1 MINYNINKELQ
12 NYINDPKDPLYN
24 FNLGKAYEDNGLNAS
39 AISFYLR
46 CAEFSYYI
54 DPLLAYESYLHV
66 CICIDKIGRRV
77 HQLKGMMLRAIS
89 FMPDRP
95 EAYYLLCKL
104 YESHKDWHECY
115 ALASIGES
123 LLNDNHS
130 ALRYDIGYPGNYV
143 FTFEKAVSGWWI
155 GLYDQSIGL
164 LRKLGNN
171 PVVAD
176 IYKTAIRNNLAQYG
190 RSYKRPTKYD
200 GSLYDKLRY
209 KFNGAELVKDNYSQC
224 YQDMF
229 VLTMNNGKKNGSFI
243 EIGCDD
249 GFFNSNTA
257 LLETVFGWKGIS
269 IDISEE
275 KIKKFKTQRSSQT
288 IAMDALKIDF
298 KTLLTQDRYDYL
310 QVDCEPAN
318 TSFRILQK
326 IPLDRV
332 KFGVI
337 TFEHDNYCDED
348 KSIKIKS
355 RKYLESFGYIMV
367 VNNISEDRYSDFED
381 WYVHPDLISKD
392 IIDRMMCISDNVKK
406 VDDYMLNR
414 L

>member
-1 MINYNINKELQ
+1 MVNSNINRALQ
-12 NYINDPKDPLYN
+12 YFISDPKDPVYN

-39 AISFYLR
+39 AVSFYLR
-46 CAEFSYYI
+46 CSEFAYSI
-54 DPLLAYESYLHV
+54 DPLLSYESYLHV
-66 CICIDKIGRRV
+66 CICIDKIGKRV
-77 HQLKGMMLRAIS
+77 YQLKGMMLRAIS
-89 FMPDRP
+89 LMPHRP
-95 EAYYLLCKL
+95 EAYWLLCKL
-104 YESHKDWHECY
+104 YESSKDWHECY
-115 ALASIGES
+115 ALSCIGES
-123 LLNDNHS
+123 LLNDQDDK
-130 ALRYDIGYPGNYV
+130 LRYSIGYPGNYV
-143 FTFEKAVSGWWI
+143 FTFQRAVAAWWI
-155 GLYDQSIGL
+155 GLYDEAIGL
-164 LRKLGNN
+164 LRGLNKN
-171 PVVAD
+171 PNIA
-176 IYKTAIRNNLAQYG
+176 IEYSTAIRNNLMSYG

-209 KFNGAELVKDNYSQC
+209 KFNGSEIIQDNYSQC

-229 VLTMNNGKKNGSFI
+229 VLTMHNGKREGTFI

-257 LLETVFGWKGIS
+257 LLETVFGWKGTS
-269 IDISEE
+269 IDISED
-275 KIKKFKTQRSSQT
+275 KIKKFKTQRSSNT

-298 KTLLTQDRYDYL
+298 KTLLNKDQYDYL

-318 TSFRILQK
+318 TSFRILQR

-348 KSIKIKS
+348 QSIKIKS

-381 WYVHPDLISKD
+381 WYVHPDLIEKS
-392 IIDRMMCISDNVKK
+392 IIGKMMCISDKIKK

-414 L
+414 I